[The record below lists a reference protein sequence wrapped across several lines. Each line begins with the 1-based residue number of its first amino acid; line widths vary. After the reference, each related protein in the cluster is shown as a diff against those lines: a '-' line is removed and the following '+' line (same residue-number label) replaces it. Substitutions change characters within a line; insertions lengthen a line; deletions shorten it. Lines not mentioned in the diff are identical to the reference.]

1 MEGKAETP
9 EVRAPT
15 IGRVSIGSVTIV
27 DLHQGRRVVG
37 SWHAN
42 IGITSHHRKL
52 SVEVKNPCP
61 NHGIRW
67 VNVMADRGMFDS
79 RVKGQSNLRPWGHGD
94 PQVYLSRECEFE

>member
-1 MEGKAETP
+1 
-9 EVRAPT
+9 
-15 IGRVSIGSVTIV
+15 
-27 DLHQGRRVVG
+27 
-37 SWHAN
+37 
-42 IGITSHHRKL
+42 
-52 SVEVKNPCP
+52 VEVKNPCP